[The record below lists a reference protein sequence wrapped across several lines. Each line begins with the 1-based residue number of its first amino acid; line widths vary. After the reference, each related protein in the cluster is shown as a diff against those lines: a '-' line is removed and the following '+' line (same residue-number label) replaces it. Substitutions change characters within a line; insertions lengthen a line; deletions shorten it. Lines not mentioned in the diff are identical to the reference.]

1 MPEATTIKK
10 RKEKQNH
17 TLANTL
23 QVLEELEKE
32 AKMLSEEK
40 INLQNIEKELNLK
53 INEEIENRRQK
64 REQLKTEVVD
74 LRKRCEELTNFLNS
88 HNPDLA
94 EVFKNGFETPP
105 KQQLAVSRRFGDVDR
120 KCNNHDTSAGQN

>member
-10 RKEKQNH
+10 RKEKQSH

-64 REQLKTEVVD
+64 REQLKIEVVD

-88 HNPDLA
+88 RNPGLSG
-94 EVFKNGFETPP
+94 GF
-105 KQQLAVSRRFGDVDR
+105 
-120 KCNNHDTSAGQN
+120 